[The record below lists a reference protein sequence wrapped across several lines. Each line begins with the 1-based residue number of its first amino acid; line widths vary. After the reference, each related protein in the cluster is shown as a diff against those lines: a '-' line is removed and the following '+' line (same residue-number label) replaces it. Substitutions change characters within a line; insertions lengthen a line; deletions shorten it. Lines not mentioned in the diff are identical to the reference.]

1 LTDRE
6 LNNDIIRC
14 GSGGLKA
21 TMKRQQVRA
30 FISYA
35 HADRLFAGQAQ
46 TLLGEVGISAFLA
59 HEDLEVS
66 DEWRECLLRELAQC
80 QLFVSLLSKHY
91 LMSTW
96 AQQESGFIVS
106 RLQDVVV
113 APLSLDGTRSGGFL
127 SHLQSPNVKSDGIT
141 RALLVEPLVLRFPR
155 VILPTLIAEAVKAG
169 SFRHAEKLIAPL
181 VRYFPLFSA
190 EEAQSFAEGAI
201 DNGQIW
207 LAADCKSDY
216 LPAFLAAQ
224 GASIRP
230 ETLRAL
236 SHQVEQGEWY
246 RGD

>member
-1 LTDRE
+1 
-6 LNNDIIRC
+6 
-14 GSGGLKA
+14 
-21 TMKRQQVRA
+21 MKRQQVRA